1 MIVIPIL
8 SEFVLYYIVRDVVVV
23 YYTVNLDDAG
33 ENGEVL
39 NIDVPGINMAG
50 HTWEIT
56 LLVSRNHKPK
66 CSNRF
71 LHNYTT

>member
-1 MIVIPIL
+1 MHPKC
-8 SEFVLYYIVRDVVVV
+8 
-23 YYTVNLDDAG
+23 DDAG

-66 CSNRF
+66 YSNRF
-71 LHNYTT
+71 LHNYTNVDRDAIHWVTCSECKLCQRVR